1 MFSPSK
7 RTMLLPLTAV
17 ALTAAAQPAKPLN
30 VLFLIVDD
38 LRPELG
44 CYGCTDVK
52 TPHIDDLAR
61 HATVFSNAYCN
72 VPVSGAS
79 RASLLTGVCPDFR
92 SGRFVD
98 AETYAERDLPGVL
111 TLPQAFKQAGYRTLS
126 LGKVFHHYQD
136 RTDSWS
142 EAPWIVSPAS
152 GDWAVYNKWNVW
164 KLPLTESELNPKNH
178 RGPYCEAADL
188 PDSCYEDNQIAQK
201 AVATLAALK
210 AQDKPFFLA
219 VGFRKPHL
227 PFIAPK
233 RYWDLYQRDSIAIAD
248 NRYRPAN
255 LPRQVASSRE
265 IYQYTRTDNTSTDA
279 FHREARHAYYA
290 CVSFIDAQIGLV
302 LDQLE
307 RSGLADSTIVVL
319 LGDHGWHLGE
329 HDFWGK
335 HTLMQQATHAPLLV
349 AMPKGKAANTSSI
362 VEFVDLYPT
371 LCDACGIAKPAHL
384 QGRSFLNVLQ
394 SPKKRHRTGAFVQ
407 WGAGANLVTER
418 YSYAEWYDKQQQ
430 VTAQMLFDHRTDP
443 AENRNVARDAGYAST
458 VRRMQAEIARRRS
471 ALTLDA
477 SAAESARI
485 DLYLCIGQS
494 NMAGRGRLSDG
505 SRDSLRGAYLWTDR
519 GCFEPAAHP
528 MNRYSTIRKP
538 LPMQGV
544 GPSYAFAARMTAA
557 TQRPVGL
564 VVNARGGSSIKSWKK
579 GCKDGYYEQA
589 LQRLRQAMSQGV
601 LKAILWHQGESDVA
615 MGEAY
620 LPLLQELIANFRSDL
635 NMPEMPFIVGEIA
648 EWGPAPADAERNRA
662 FNGVLRRL
670 PKLTPHTA
678 CISSKG
684 TTPLIN
690 ASDPHFDAKSQIL
703 LGERYAE
710 ALLKMQQKKR

>member
-349 AMPKGKAANTSSI
+349 AMPKG
-362 VEFVDLYPT
+362 
-371 LCDACGIAKPAHL
+371 
-384 QGRSFLNVLQ
+384 
-394 SPKKRHRTGAFVQ
+394 
-407 WGAGANLVTER
+407 
-418 YSYAEWYDKQQQ
+418 
-430 VTAQMLFDHRTDP
+430 
-443 AENRNVARDAGYAST
+443 
-458 VRRMQAEIARRRS
+458 
-471 ALTLDA
+471 
-477 SAAESARI
+477 
-485 DLYLCIGQS
+485 
-494 NMAGRGRLSDG
+494 
-505 SRDSLRGAYLWTDR
+505 
-519 GCFEPAAHP
+519 
-528 MNRYSTIRKP
+528 
-538 LPMQGV
+538 
-544 GPSYAFAARMTAA
+544 
-557 TQRPVGL
+557 
-564 VVNARGGSSIKSWKK
+564 
-579 GCKDGYYEQA
+579 
-589 LQRLRQAMSQGV
+589 
-601 LKAILWHQGESDVA
+601 
-615 MGEAY
+615 
-620 LPLLQELIANFRSDL
+620 
-635 NMPEMPFIVGEIA
+635 
-648 EWGPAPADAERNRA
+648 
-662 FNGVLRRL
+662 
-670 PKLTPHTA
+670 
-678 CISSKG
+678 
-684 TTPLIN
+684 
-690 ASDPHFDAKSQIL
+690 
-703 LGERYAE
+703 
-710 ALLKMQQKKR
+710 